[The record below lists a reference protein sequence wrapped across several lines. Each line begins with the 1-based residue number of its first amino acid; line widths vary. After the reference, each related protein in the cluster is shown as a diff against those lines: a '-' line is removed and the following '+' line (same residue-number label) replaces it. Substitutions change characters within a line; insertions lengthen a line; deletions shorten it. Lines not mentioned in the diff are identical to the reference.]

1 MDRTELHTSYL
12 HEEPDPAL
20 QNASEEPDFALQDA
34 SEEPPLPRFSIRRKG
49 TQINVGLLLLIALG
63 ITSVVVGNRSFND
76 IEAAVSQDV
85 EDLIQSEELAGRPQS
100 ELMGRT
106 AGALSNGRM
115 WSRGMGIGF
124 VALAVFLT
132 TVLILL
138 GMRLITVELW
148 IRRMGAGDLDY
159 QPAIRGKDEVT
170 ETARSVEELRQRSIK
185 ALQLDLVKKL
195 SEGLK
200 EKNEELEQLVDELQQ
215 RQEQIIMRRKLVEL
229 GELTAGVAHEI
240 RNPLNFVKN
249 FSEASRELLDEL
261 EQVLGESTDRLEG
274 DDRREIDELTRHL
287 GVNLTRILEHGN
299 RVERIVRDMV
309 QIGRGGGELQWVT
322 INDLLAKQA
331 SLAYQ
336 SIRAQN
342 REFQVDIRHEFDPDA
357 GRVRVVAED
366 MSRVFINVMQN
377 ACYWTAEK
385 MHAGNGGEGAYVPT
399 VWLKTRRSGDEIEI
413 RIRDNGNGIPGDVID
428 KVFNPFFTTKP
439 TDKGTGLGLSLS
451 HDIVR
456 QHGGSISPLSEPG
469 EFTEM
474 IIKIP
479 AGTDAVAVA

>member
-1 MDRTELHTSYL
+1 M
-12 HEEPDPAL
+12 
-20 QNASEEPDFALQDA
+20 
-34 SEEPPLPRFSIRRKG
+34 
-49 TQINVGLLLLIALG
+49 
-63 ITSVVVGNRSFND
+63 
-76 IEAAVSQDV
+76 
-85 EDLIQSEELAGRPQS
+85 
-100 ELMGRT
+100 
-106 AGALSNGRM
+106 
-115 WSRGMGIGF
+115 
-124 VALAVFLT
+124 ALAIFLT

-138 GMRLITVELW
+138 GMRLITIELW
-148 IRRMGAGDLDY
+148 IRRMGAGDLEY
-159 QPAIRGKDEVT
+159 KPTIRGKDEVT

-195 SEGLK
+195 SDGLK
-200 EKNEELEQLVDELQQ
+200 EKNEELE
-215 RQEQIIMRRKLVEL
+215 RAARRTPAAPGADHHAAQKLVEL

-240 RNPLNFVKN
+240 RNPLNFMKN
-249 FSEASRELLDEL
+249 FSEASRELLEEL
-261 EQVLGESTDRLEG
+261 EQVLGGAADRLEG
-274 DDRREIDELTRHL
+274 DDRAEIDELTRHL
-287 GVNLTRILEHGN
+287 GVNLTRILEHGD

-309 QIGRGGGELQWVT
+309 QIGRGGGQLQWVT

-342 REFQVDIRHEFDPDA
+342 REFQVDIRHEFDPDV
-357 GRVRVVAED
+357 GRARVVAED
-366 MSRVFINVMQN
+366 LSRVFINVMQN

-385 MHAGNGGEGAYVPT
+385 MQAANGGESDYVPT
-399 VWLKTRRSGDEIEI
+399 VWLKTRRRGDEIEI
-413 RIRDNGNGIPGDVID
+413 RIRDNGNGIARDVID

-474 IIKIP
+474 IITIP
-479 AGTDAVAVA
+479 ANAEAAAVA

>member
-1 MDRTELHTSYL
+1 MLSPD
-12 HEEPDPAL
+12 EPDL
-20 QNASEEPDFALQDA
+20 ASSGT

-49 TQINVGLLLLIALG
+49 TQINLGLLLLIALG

-76 IEAAVSQDV
+76 IETAVSQDIEGLV
-85 EDLIQSEELAGRPQS
+85 QSEGPAGQPAAG
-100 ELMGRT
+100 LMERT
-106 AGALSNGRM
+106 AAALANGRM
-115 WSRGMGIGF
+115 WSRAMGVGF
-124 VALAVFLT
+124 VALAIFLT

-138 GMRLITVELW
+138 GMRLITIELW
-148 IRRMGAGDLDY
+148 IRRMGAGDLEY
-159 QPAIRGKDEVT
+159 KPTIRGKDEVT

-200 EKNEELEQLVDELQQ
+200 ETNEELEQLVGELRQ
-215 RQEQIIMRRKLVEL
+215 RQEQIIMRQKLVEL

-240 RNPLNFVKN
+240 RNPLNFMKN
-249 FSEASRELLDEL
+249 FSEASRELLEEL
-261 EQVLGESTDRLEG
+261 EQVLGESADRLEG
-274 DDRREIDELTRHL
+274 DDRAEIEELTRHL

-322 INDLLAKQA
+322 MNDLLAKQA

-336 SIRAQN
+336 SVRAQN
-342 REFQVDIRHEFDPDA
+342 RDFQVDIRHEFDPDV
-357 GRVRVVAED
+357 GRARVVAED

-385 MHAGNGGEGAYVPT
+385 MEAANGGESEYVPT
-399 VWLKTRRSGDEIEI
+399 VWLKTRRRGDEIEI
-413 RIRDNGNGIPGDVID
+413 RIRDNGNGIARDVID

-474 IIKIP
+474 IITIP
-479 AGTDAVAVA
+479 ANAEAAAVA

>member
-1 MDRTELHTSYL
+1 MDRTELHTSYP

-20 QNASEEPDFALQDA
+20 QDASGESQFALQDA

-49 TQINVGLLLLIALG
+49 TQIHVGLLLLIALG

-76 IEAAVSQDV
+76 VEAAVSQDV
-85 EDLIQSEELAGRPQS
+85 DDLIQSEELAGRPQS
-100 ELMGRT
+100 ELMSRT
-106 AGALSNGRM
+106 AGALSNGRI

-170 ETARSVEELRQRSIK
+170 ETARSIEELRQRSIK
-185 ALQLDLVKKL
+185 ALQLDLVQKL

-249 FSEASRELLDEL
+249 FSEASRELLEEL

-274 DDRREIDELTRHL
+274 DDRQEIDELTRHL
-287 GVNLTRILEHGN
+287 GVNLTRILDHGN
-299 RVERIVRDMV
+299 RVERIVKDMV

-342 REFQVDIRHEFDPDA
+342 REFQVDIRHEFDPDV
-357 GRVRVVAED
+357 GRARVVAED

-385 MHAGNGGEGAYVPT
+385 MHAGNRGEGAYVPT

>member
-1 MDRTELHTSYL
+1 MDRTGLDTSAPP
-12 HEEPDPAL
+12 EEPDL
-20 QNASEEPDFALQDA
+20 ASLDA
-34 SEEPPLPRFSIRRKG
+34 NEEPPLPRFSIRRKG
-49 TQINVGLLLLIALG
+49 TQINLGLLLLIALG
-63 ITSVVVGNRSFND
+63 ITSVVVGTRSFDD
-76 IEAAVSQDV
+76 IEAAVSQDI
-85 EDLIQSEELAGRPQS
+85 EDLVEPEELAGRPVD

-106 AGALSNGRM
+106 ADALSNGRM
-115 WSRGMGIGF
+115 WSRAMGIGF

-138 GMRLITVELW
+138 GMRLITIELW
-148 IRRMGAGDLDY
+148 IRRMGAGDLEY
-159 QPAIRGKDEVT
+159 RPVIRGKDEVT

-185 ALQLDLVKKL
+185 ALQLDLVRKL

-200 EKNEELEQLVDELQQ
+200 EKNAELEQLVDELQQ

-240 RNPLNFVKN
+240 RNPLNFMKN
-249 FSEASRELLDEL
+249 FSEASRELLEEL
-261 EQVLGESTDRLEG
+261 DQVLAESGDRLEG
-274 DDRREIDELTRHL
+274 DDREEIDELTRQL
-287 GVNLTRILEHGN
+287 GANLTRILEHGD

-336 SIRAQN
+336 SVRAQN
-342 REFQVDIRHEFDPDA
+342 REFQVDIRHEFDPEV
-357 GRVRVVAED
+357 GRVRVVTED

-385 MHAGNGGEGAYVPT
+385 MLAVDGGESAYVPT
-399 VWLKTRRSGDEIEI
+399 VWLKTRRRGDEIEI
-413 RIRDNGNGIPGDVID
+413 CIRDNGNGIPGDVID

-474 IIKIP
+474 IIRIP
-479 AGTDAVAVA
+479 ARGDGVAVA

>member
-1 MDRTELHTSYL
+1 MDRTGLTTSPP
-12 HEEPDPAL
+12 H
-20 QNASEEPDFALQDA
+20 EEPDFALQDA
-34 SEEPPLPRFSIRRKG
+34 NEEPPLPRFSIRRKG

-76 IEAAVSQDV
+76 IEAAVSADID
-85 EDLIQSEELAGRPQS
+85 DLVQPEELAGRPLY

-124 VALAVFLT
+124 VTLAVFLT

-138 GMRLITVELW
+138 GMRLITIELW
-148 IRRMGAGDLDY
+148 IRRMGAGDLEFR
-159 QPAIRGKDEVT
+159 PAIRGKDEVT

-185 ALQLDLVKKL
+185 ALQLDLVRKL

-200 EKNEELEQLVDELQQ
+200 EKNKELEQLVDELRQ

-240 RNPLNFVKN
+240 RNPLNFMKN
-249 FSEASRELLDEL
+249 FSEASRELLEEL
-261 EQVLGESTDRLEG
+261 EQVLGEASDQL
-274 DDRREIDELTRHL
+274 DDGNREEIDELTRHL
-287 GVNLTRILEHGN
+287 GTNLTRILEHGN
-299 RVERIVRDMV
+299 RVERIVRDMLR
-309 QIGRGGGELQWVT
+309 IGRGGGQLQWVT
-322 INDLLAKQA
+322 MNDLLAKQV

-336 SIRAQN
+336 SVRARN
-342 REFQVDIRHEFDPDA
+342 REFQVDIRHEFDPDV

-366 MSRVFINVMQN
+366 MSRVFINLMQN

-385 MHAGNGGEGAYVPT
+385 MQTANGGEGAYVPT
-399 VWLKTRRSGDEIEI
+399 VWLKTRRRGDEIEI
-413 RIRDNGNGIPGDVID
+413 RIRDNGNGIAGDVID

-439 TDKGTGLGLSLS
+439 TDEGTGLGLSLS

-474 IIKIP
+474 IIRMP
-479 AGTDAVAVA
+479 AKVEVVAVA

>member
-1 MDRTELHTSYL
+1 MLSPD
-12 HEEPDPAL
+12 EPDL
-20 QNASEEPDFALQDA
+20 ASGGAR
-34 SEEPPLPRFSIRRKG
+34 EEPPLPRFSIRRKG
-49 TQINVGLLLLIALG
+49 TQINLGLLLLIALG

-76 IEAAVSQDV
+76 IETAVSQDIEGLV
-85 EDLIQSEELAGRPQS
+85 QSEGPAGQPAAG
-100 ELMGRT
+100 LMERT
-106 AGALSNGRM
+106 AAALANGRM
-115 WSRGMGIGF
+115 WSRAMGVGF
-124 VALAVFLT
+124 VALAIFLT

-138 GMRLITVELW
+138 GMRLITIELW
-148 IRRMGAGDLDY
+148 IRRMGAGDLEY
-159 QPAIRGKDEVT
+159 KPTIRGKDEVT

-195 SEGLK
+195 SDGLK
-200 EKNEELEQLVDELQQ
+200 EKNEELEQLVDELRQ
-215 RQEQIIMRRKLVEL
+215 RQEQIIMRQKLVEL

-240 RNPLNFVKN
+240 RNPLNFMKN
-249 FSEASRELLDEL
+249 FSEASRELLEEL
-261 EQVLGESTDRLEG
+261 EQVLGESRDRLRG
-274 DDRREIDELTRHL
+274 DDRTEIDELTRHL
-287 GVNLTRILEHGN
+287 GVNLTRILEHGD

-322 INDLLAKQA
+322 MNDLLAKQA

-336 SIRAQN
+336 SVRAQN
-342 REFQVDIRHEFDPDA
+342 QEFQVDIRHEFDPDV

-385 MHAGNGGEGAYVPT
+385 MQAGHGSESDYVPT
-399 VWLKTRRSGDEIEI
+399 VWLKTRRRGDEIEI
-413 RIRDNGNGIPGDVID
+413 RIRDNGNGIARDVID

-456 QHGGSISPLSEPG
+456 QHGGSMSPLSEPG

-474 IIKIP
+474 IITIP
-479 AGTDAVAVA
+479 ANAEAAAVA

>member
-12 HEEPDPAL
+12 HEAPDPAL
-20 QNASEEPDFALQDA
+20 KDASEEPDRALQDT

-49 TQINVGLLLLIALG
+49 TQIHLGLLLLIALG

-76 IEAAVSQDV
+76 IEAAVSRDV

-106 AGALSNGRM
+106 AGALSSGRM

-200 EKNEELEQLVDELQQ
+200 EKNEELEQLVGELQQ

-342 REFQVDIRHEFDPDA
+342 REFQVDIRHEFDPDV
-357 GRVRVVAED
+357 GRARVVAED

-413 RIRDNGNGIPGDVID
+413 RIRDNGNGIPRDVID

-479 AGTDAVAVA
+479 AGTEAVAVA

>member
-1 MDRTELHTSYL
+1 MDRTESSNS
-12 HEEPDPAL
+12 PPP
-20 QNASEEPDFALQDA
+20 EEPDFALQEA
-34 SEEPPLPRFSIRRKG
+34 NEEPPLPRFSIRRKG
-49 TQINVGLLLLIALG
+49 TQINLGLILLIALG
-63 ITSVVVGNRSFND
+63 ITSVVVGTRSFND
-76 IEAAVSQDV
+76 IEAAVSQDI
-85 EDLIQSEELAGRPQS
+85 EDLVQPDELGGRPLG

-115 WSRGMGIGF
+115 WSRAMGIGF
-124 VALAVFLT
+124 VVLAVFLT

-138 GMRLITVELW
+138 GMRLITIELW
-148 IRRMGAGDLDY
+148 IRRMGAGDLEY
-159 QPAIRGKDEVT
+159 RPAIRGKDEVT

-185 ALQLDLVKKL
+185 ALQLDLVRRL

-200 EKNEELEQLVDELQQ
+200 EKNEELEQLVDELRQ
-215 RQEQIIMRRKLVEL
+215 RQQQIIMRQKLVEL

-240 RNPLNFVKN
+240 RNPLNFMKN
-249 FSEASRELLDEL
+249 FSEASCELLEEL
-261 EQVLGESTDRLEG
+261 EKVLGESADRLDG
-274 DDRREIDELTRHL
+274 DDREDIDELTRHL

-309 QIGRGGGELQWVT
+309 QIGRGGGKLQWVT
-322 INDLLAKQA
+322 MNDLLAKQV

-336 SIRAQN
+336 SVRAQN
-342 REFQVDIRHEFDPDA
+342 REFEVDIRHEFDPEV

-385 MHAGNGGEGAYVPT
+385 MHAGNGGEDAYVPT

-469 EFTEM
+469 RLS
-474 IIKIP
+474 P
-479 AGTDAVAVA
+479 ASCSARSAPQRPQRERAK

>member
-1 MDRTELHTSYL
+1 MDRTERYTSSA
-12 HEEPDPAL
+12 HEEPDL
-20 QNASEEPDFALQDA
+20 ELQDA
-34 SEEPPLPRFSIRRKG
+34 NEEPPLPRFSIRRKG
-49 TQINVGLLLLIALG
+49 TQINLGLLLLIALG
-63 ITSVVVGNRSFND
+63 ITSVVVGNRSFDD
-76 IEAAVSQDV
+76 IEAAVSRDV
-85 EDLIQSEELAGRPQS
+85 EDLVQSEAPEGVPPG

-106 AGALSNGRM
+106 AGALSSGRM

-138 GMRLITVELW
+138 GMRLITIELW

-159 QPAIRGKDEVT
+159 RPAIRGKDEVT
-170 ETARSVEELRQRSIK
+170 ETARSVEELGQRSIK
-185 ALQLDLVKKL
+185 ALQLDLVKRL

-200 EKNEELEQLVDELQQ
+200 EKNEELEQLVDELRQ

-240 RNPLNFVKN
+240 RNPLNFMRN
-249 FSEASRELLDEL
+249 FSEASRELLEEL
-261 EQVLGESTDRLEG
+261 QHALGESADRREG
-274 DDRREIDELTRHL
+274 DGREEIDELTRHL
-287 GVNLTRILEHGN
+287 GLNLTRILEHGD

-322 INDLLAKQA
+322 MNDLLAKQA

-336 SIRAQN
+336 SVRAQN
-342 REFQVDIRHEFDPDA
+342 QEFRVDIRHEFDPDV

-385 MHAGNGGEGAYVPT
+385 KHAGNGGEGAYVPT
-399 VWLKTRRSGDEIEI
+399 VWLKTRRRGDEIEI
-413 RIRDNGNGIPGDVID
+413 RIRDNGSGIPGDVID

-456 QHGGSISPLSEPG
+456 QHGGSISPRSEPG

-474 IIKIP
+474 IIRIP
-479 AGTDAVAVA
+479 AGADAAAVA

>member
-1 MDRTELHTSYL
+1 VR
-12 HEEPDPAL
+12 
-20 QNASEEPDFALQDA
+20 
-34 SEEPPLPRFSIRRKG
+34 
-49 TQINVGLLLLIALG
+49 
-63 ITSVVVGNRSFND
+63 
-76 IEAAVSQDV
+76 
-85 EDLIQSEELAGRPQS
+85 
-100 ELMGRT
+100 
-106 AGALSNGRM
+106 
-115 WSRGMGIGF
+115 
-124 VALAVFLT
+124 
-132 TVLILL
+132 
-138 GMRLITVELW
+138 
-148 IRRMGAGDLDY
+148 
-159 QPAIRGKDEVT
+159 
-170 ETARSVEELRQRSIK
+170 
-185 ALQLDLVKKL
+185 KL

-200 EKNEELEQLVDELQQ
+200 EKNEELEQLVDELRQ

-240 RNPLNFVKN
+240 RNPLNFMKN
-249 FSEASRELLDEL
+249 FSEASRELLEEL
-261 EQVLGESTDRLEG
+261 EQMLGRSADRLDG
-274 DDRREIDELTRHL
+274 SNREEIEELTRNL
-287 GVNLTRILEHGN
+287 GVNLTRILEHGD

-322 INDLLAKQA
+322 MNDLLAKQA

-336 SIRAQN
+336 SVRAQN
-342 REFQVDIRHEFDPDA
+342 REFQVDIRHEFDPDV

-385 MHAGNGGEGAYVPT
+385 MEAGNGGEGAYVPT
-399 VWLKTRRSGDEIEI
+399 VWLKTRRVGDEIEI
-413 RIRDNGNGIPGDVID
+413 RIRDNGNGIPGDAID

-474 IIKIP
+474 IIRIP
-479 AGTDAVAVA
+479 ARADAVAVA